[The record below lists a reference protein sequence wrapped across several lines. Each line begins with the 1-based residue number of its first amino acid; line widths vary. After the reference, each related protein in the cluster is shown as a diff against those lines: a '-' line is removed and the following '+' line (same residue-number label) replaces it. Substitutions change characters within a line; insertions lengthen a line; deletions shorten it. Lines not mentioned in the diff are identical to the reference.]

1 MNVPATSSRWK
12 CPLTTLLTGWIVAI
26 CLVWWNMTAYS
37 FQIDAEPTPIE
48 VWPAVADIPL
58 AADRPT
64 VLLFLH
70 PRCPCSVASLA
81 ELEQAIAATPSD
93 LRPNVQVV
101 ATVPQEYDASWTD
114 TKTMARSENLPGA
127 SVFVDVGGHESQKFG
142 AASSGHVMAFAP
154 SGELLYSGGVTHSR
168 GHEGDN
174 VGRASL
180 VRVLSDASDQSH
192 VAAELPAF
200 GCRLFLPDSTC
211 AIVHPGQTPP
221 APANQESTR

>member
-1 MNVPATSSRWK
+1 MNVPTPSSRWK
-12 CPLTTLLTGWIVAI
+12 WSLTTLLTAWIVAI

-48 VWPAVADIPL
+48 SWPTAADVPL
-58 AADRPT
+58 VADRPT

-81 ELEQAIAATPSD
+81 ELERALAATPAD
-93 LRPNVQVV
+93 LRPSVQVV
-101 ATVPQEYDASWTD
+101 ATVPQDYDASWTD
-114 TKTMARSENLPGA
+114 TNTMTRSENLPGA
-127 SVFVDVGGHESQKFG
+127 AVFIDAGGHESQKFG

-154 SGELLYSGGVTHSR
+154 TGELLYSGGVTHSR

-180 VRVLSDASDQSH
+180 VSVLSDSEGQID
-192 VAAELPAF
+192 VAAELPVF
-200 GCRLFLPDSTC
+200 GCRLCLPDSAC
-211 AIVHPGQTPP
+211 ALDHPGATPP
-221 APANQESTR
+221 VSADQTSSR